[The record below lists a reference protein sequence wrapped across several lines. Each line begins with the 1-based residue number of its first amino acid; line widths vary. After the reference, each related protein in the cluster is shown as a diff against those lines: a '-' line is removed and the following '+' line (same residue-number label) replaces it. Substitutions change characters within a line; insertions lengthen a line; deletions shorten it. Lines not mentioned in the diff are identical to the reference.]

1 MQRKLPRVTAD
12 TAPFWHG
19 GSTGVLNMHYCGSC
33 SRYFH
38 PPAPVCPVCWSLEVG
53 PRAVSGRGTVMT
65 YTVNYQAW
73 HPDLQVPYVVAIIEL
88 EEQAGLRIT
97 SNVIGVLP
105 EQVTIGMP
113 VRVSFNQQEDI
124 WLPLF
129 EEDK

>member
-1 MQRKLPRVTAD
+1 MQRKLPRLTAE

-19 GSTGVLNMHYCGSC
+19 GSAGILNIHHCGSC
-33 SRYFH
+33 NRYFH
-38 PPAPVCPVCWSLEVG
+38 PPAPVCPTCWSLEVG

-65 YTVNYQAW
+65 YTVNYQVW
-73 HPDLQVPYVVAIIEL
+73 HPDLQVPYVIAIIEL

-105 EQVTIGMP
+105 EQMAVSMP
-113 VRVSFNQQEDI
+113 VRVSFTQLEDI